1 MTHLKKKYDKDGFY
15 IFKNILNKKKLN
27 DYYQKLL
34 VNNYSKALNKK
45 LNINNLDKEIIKSE
59 KNKDFDKLF
68 KANKNFSKSLQV
80 RKLRKEISEI
90 LKKKLEIRKIEPK
103 FSTLILGYK
112 IADRLAYGWHQE
124 SSYNKGKTINVQLPL
139 IRGCSKQNGTMSIL
153 KGSNKEKLIKDFK
166 VKKAKKSVTSNI
178 PKRINTFLKKYSQI
192 FINMKISDFVAF
204 DDNVLHKS
212 NFNKTNTVRY
222 ALVFRYQVK

>member
-1 MTHLKKKYDKDGFY
+1 
-15 IFKNILNKKKLN
+15 
-27 DYYQKLL
+27 
-34 VNNYSKALNKK
+34 
-45 LNINNLDKEIIKSE
+45 
-59 KNKDFDKLF
+59 
-68 KANKNFSKSLQV
+68 
-80 RKLRKEISEI
+80 
-90 LKKKLEIRKIEPK
+90 
-103 FSTLILGYK
+103 
-112 IADRLAYGWHQE
+112 
-124 SSYNKGKTINVQLPL
+124 
-139 IRGCSKQNGTMSIL
+139 MSIL

-166 VKKAKKSVTSNI
+166 VKKTKKSVTSNI